1 MAQNHS
7 KKNILITGSSG
18 FIGKNLITKLVYH
31 NVIKLSTKNLSTKFS
46 EHKKPIDIIIHL
58 GAVTPYNIKKNK
70 SYLKENYLSVLDLL
84 NFSVQNKIKKIIF
97 CSTYVYGNPT
107 SLPINELHLVSP
119 HNEYAQSKY
128 FGEQLCEFY
137 HKFFGIDIIIL
148 RPFNIYGPNQNS
160 NYLIPNIIDSILTNK
175 KIKILNVNSKR
186 DFLHVDD
193 FISLILKLIS
203 NDFKF
208 EIYNVGSGKSFS
220 FKQIIKKCENLTKQK
235 INAIYENDESNF
247 IPEIRCDN
255 SKITHDLDWNPE
267 ISINMGLKS
276 ILKSKL

>member
-1 MAQNHS
+1 M
-7 KKNILITGSSG
+7 
-18 FIGKNLITKLVYH
+18 
-31 NVIKLSTKNLSTKFS
+31 
-46 EHKKPIDIIIHL
+46 
-58 GAVTPYNIKKNK
+58 
-70 SYLKENYLSVLDLL
+70 
-84 NFSVQNKIKKIIF
+84 
-97 CSTYVYGNPT
+97 
-107 SLPINELHLVSP
+107 
-119 HNEYAQSKY
+119 
-128 FGEQLCEFY
+128 
-137 HKFFGIDIIIL
+137 
-148 RPFNIYGPNQNS
+148 
-160 NYLIPNIIDSILTNK
+160 
-175 KIKILNVNSKR
+175 NVNSKR